1 MTPQQFIISSMYW
14 VIGPI
19 SGNSFSTDIRLHY
32 TRSPVRPQNLVIAY
46 QSSAYICSS
55 YLVTW
60 DKQICYVGQLLHVNT
75 CEYPVLGIMSGTGTR
90 EQPKRV
96 RHRFLPTDRYK
107 LSQSL
112 SRSWFFF
119 GFWTSRNHVSL
130 DLWETCTLPAKPHTL
145 YLHLAPAMQANMVP
159 HSSCAFGSVWKFS
172 ISLSVEIKHG

>member
-1 MTPQQFIISSMYW
+1 MYW

-96 RHRFLPTDRYK
+96 CHRFLPTDRYK
-107 LSQSL
+107 LSQSFTVDFFSDFEHRGIMFL
-112 SRSWFFF
+112 STCGKHARSLPNL
-119 GFWTSRNHVSL
+119 TPYI
-130 DLWETCTLPAKPHTL
+130 CTLRLLCRPIWYPIRVVHSVPCESFQ
-145 YLHLAPAMQANMVP
+145 YLCRL
-159 HSSCAFGSVWKFS
+159 K
-172 ISLSVEIKHG
+172 